1 MQWKKCRFRFR
12 DTLQTGRKTTPGR
25 LLRTFSRNWFRRW
38 IFFWIKTFDFL
49 EIKIKIKDWLNQK
62 EIVFRFQNIKKRQER
77 STTFFH
83 SKLITS
89 EFSDSHADG
98 WYLWRPFSLNS
109 PYLAFLI
116 LRKIGNRRSRK
127 NFLTLTR
134 PIGLPL
140 QALQKS
146 DGGSVR
152 SDLKKLDF
160 FTLEISKNHLIRTF
174 LRNGRLRVKKIRLK
188 LICEVLEIHT

>member
-98 WYLWRPFSLNS
+98 WSLWRPFSLNFK
-109 PYLAFLI
+109 LAIF
-116 LRKIGNRRSRK
+116 
-127 NFLTLTR
+127 
-134 PIGLPL
+134 
-140 QALQKS
+140 
-146 DGGSVR
+146 V
-152 SDLKKLDF
+152 F
-160 FTLEISKNHLIRTF
+160 FSISKSAF
-174 LRNGRLRVKKIRLK
+174 EKKFPKIRRCYSKILVSTICSKLHLNLISCETLK
-188 LICEVLEIHT
+188 SLVYLMWNRQTSKLNWK